1 MTNTRRGMMGAAGS
15 GASGYKLYTWGK
27 GTNGALGSGST
38 TSRSTPTQVGTDSD
52 WATLSVI
59 KEAMFATKSNGTM
72 WVWGNGGSGRLGLGN
87 ETHYSSPVQLGSLT
101 DWPTEVTST
110 GFVAVG
116 YDNCSI
122 VKPNGTLWSWGSN
135 NYGALGIGAS
145 DGECSP
151 VQVGS
156 LTDWST
162 VSSMGNHKSVLAI
175 KTNGTLWAWGNNN
188 KGQLGLG
195 NTTNYSSPVQVG
207 SLTNWKEVSVGGES
221 GQGMTLASKTDG
233 TFWAWG
239 EGGQG
244 YLARGSDKTDR
255 SSPVQTGSLTNWN
268 HVIAKRNHQ
277 GAVKTDG
284 TLWSWGAAG
293 SGRSGLGNTTKYSS
307 PVQVGSL
314 TDWSFHDHNYAT
326 GFGLKTDGTL
336 WSWGSGTNGS
346 PGHGNTTTYSSPVQ
360 IGSATTWITV
370 RTDVNSGGVVGA
382 LKS

>member
-87 ETHYSSPVQLGSLT
+87 ETNYSSPVQLGSLT

-145 DGECSP
+145 DGEC
-151 VQVGS
+151 
-156 LTDWST
+156 
-162 VSSMGNHKSVLAI
+162 
-175 KTNGTLWAWGNNN
+175 
-188 KGQLGLG
+188 
-195 NTTNYSSPVQVG
+195 
-207 SLTNWKEVSVGGES
+207 
-221 GQGMTLASKTDG
+221 
-233 TFWAWG
+233 
-239 EGGQG
+239 
-244 YLARGSDKTDR
+244 
-255 SSPVQTGSLTNWN
+255 
-268 HVIAKRNHQ
+268 
-277 GAVKTDG
+277 
-284 TLWSWGAAG
+284 
-293 SGRSGLGNTTKYSS
+293 S

>member
-87 ETHYSSPVQLGSLT
+87 ETNYSSPVQLGSLT

-207 SLTNWKEVSVGGES
+207 SLT
-221 GQGMTLASKTDG
+221 
-233 TFWAWG
+233 
-239 EGGQG
+239 
-244 YLARGSDKTDR
+244 
-255 SSPVQTGSLTNWN
+255 
-268 HVIAKRNHQ
+268 
-277 GAVKTDG
+277 
-284 TLWSWGAAG
+284 
-293 SGRSGLGNTTKYSS
+293 
-307 PVQVGSL
+307 
-314 TDWSFHDHNYAT
+314 DWSFHDHNYAT